1 MISANKKQR
10 NCGVDCLR
18 SVAMF
23 AIVLQHCILHSDI
36 VSYNDALSV
45 KYGLVD
51 FVTFFCFGA
60 VNTYLLISGYVN
72 IDAKYKPS
80 RIMQLWIEVVFLLFD
95 YYGDIGNYIKKT
107 DYGNCDI
114 KSSYPDYPP

>member
-23 AIVLQHCILHSDI
+23 AIVLQHCILHSNI
-36 VSYNDALSV
+36 VSYNDTLSV
-45 KYGLVD
+45 KYGLAD

-80 RIMQLWIEVVFLLFD
+80 RIMQLWIEVVFYCLIITAISAIMLKRPIIRF
-95 YYGDIGNYIKKT
+95 IAAISRK
-107 DYGNCDI
+107 I
-114 KSSYPDYPP
+114 SLR

>member
-45 KYGLVD
+45 KYGLAD
-51 FVTFFCFGA
+51 FVTFFCF
-60 VNTYLLISGYVN
+60 
-72 IDAKYKPS
+72 
-80 RIMQLWIEVVFLLFD
+80 
-95 YYGDIGNYIKKT
+95 GDIGNYIKKT

>member
-51 FVTFFCFGA
+51 FVTFF
-60 VNTYLLISGYVN
+60 LLRRGEYISSD
-72 IDAKYKPS
+72 IRLCKY
-80 RIMQLWIEVVFLLFD
+80 RCQV
-95 YYGDIGNYIKKT
+95 
-107 DYGNCDI
+107 
-114 KSSYPDYPP
+114 

>member
-60 VNTYLLISGYVN
+60 VNTYCLLYTS
-72 IDAKYKPS
+72 DAADE
-80 RIMQLWIEVVFLLFD
+80 L
-95 YYGDIGNYIKKT
+95 
-107 DYGNCDI
+107 
-114 KSSYPDYPP
+114 